1 MVLRRS
7 PRFVVLGAGAIGRI
21 IIRDLFESHPK
32 NQIVI
37 ADLDED
43 TAHRLA
49 KSYRTRRVT
58 HAVADARYPSQI
70 VSVLRDQLAVINCTR
85 HHFNLNVMEAAL
97 RAHVHYLDLGGLFTW
112 TRRQFR
118 LHRRF
123 ADAGLTA
130 ILGMGCAP
138 GLTNVMAADAAARL
152 ERVDSIRIRVGAVD
166 FSAAS
171 GAFVFPYSAQTIV
184 EELTLPPWK
193 WSGGRFVQTDPRT
206 GWERVDFGG
215 PVGRLW
221 TVMTRH
227 SEIATLPLR
236 FKSKG
241 LRYADF
247 KVAFDREFVRELM
260 KRLRSGWSIREFEAL
275 PVSRTQANDYEISR
289 VIVRGARETITMD
302 CHARSNP
309 KWNAS
314 AGDMD
319 TACPASIVAQMIA
332 GRSIDQAGVWA
343 PEDVVPRDLLFK
355 ELGRRG
361 IHVIAGSERTN
372 PKLSTGATNALWRR
386 LSAD

>member
-1 MVLRRS
+1 
-7 PRFVVLGAGAIGRI
+7 
-21 IIRDLFESHPK
+21 
-32 NQIVI
+32 VI
-37 ADLDED
+37 
-43 TAHRLA
+43 
-49 KSYRTRRVT
+49 T
-58 HAVADARYPSQI
+58 H
-70 VSVLRDQLAVINCTR
+70 
-85 HHFNLNVMEAAL
+85 
-97 RAHVHYLDLGGLFTW
+97 
-112 TRRQFR
+112 
-118 LHRRF
+118 
-123 ADAGLTA
+123 
-130 ILGMGCAP
+130 
-138 GLTNVMAADAAARL
+138 
-152 ERVDSIRIRVGAVD
+152 
-166 FSAAS
+166 
-171 GAFVFPYSAQTIV
+171 
-184 EELTLPPWK
+184 
-193 WSGGRFVQTDPRT
+193 
-206 GWERVDFGG
+206 
-215 PVGRLW
+215 
-221 TVMTRH
+221 H

-275 PVSRTQANDYEISR
+275 PVSRTHANDYEISR

-361 IHVIAGSERTN
+361 IHVTAGSERTN